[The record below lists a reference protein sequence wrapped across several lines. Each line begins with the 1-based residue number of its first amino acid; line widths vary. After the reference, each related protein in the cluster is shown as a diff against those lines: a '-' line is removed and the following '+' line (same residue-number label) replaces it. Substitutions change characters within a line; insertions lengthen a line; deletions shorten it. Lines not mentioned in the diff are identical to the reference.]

1 MKDFCLPATSP
12 RWQASYRG
20 SAVATPA
27 QPVRI
32 HEFAE
37 GDTSASPGNPRE
49 TLYLANMNPHATQIT
64 ITMLSTRSR
73 VTRRLM
79 VLPAAGYAAI
89 DMNDWKPRG
98 QHGLIVPSSLPIL
111 ASRSI
116 DFNES
121 ADRLMSSG
129 VTG

>member
-1 MKDFCLPATSP
+1 V
-12 RWQASYRG
+12 
-20 SAVATPA
+20 VATLTTPA
-27 QPVRI
+27 RI

-37 GDTSASPGNPRE
+37 GDTRASRGNPRE
-49 TLYLANMNPHATQIT
+49 TLYLANMNPHLAQVS

-73 VTRRLM
+73 VTSRLM
-79 VLPAAGYAAI
+79 TLPAAGYAAI
-89 DMNDWKPRG
+89 DMNDWNPRG
-98 QHGLIVPSSLPIL
+98 QHGLIVLSTLPIL

-121 ADRLMSSG
+121 ADRLISSG